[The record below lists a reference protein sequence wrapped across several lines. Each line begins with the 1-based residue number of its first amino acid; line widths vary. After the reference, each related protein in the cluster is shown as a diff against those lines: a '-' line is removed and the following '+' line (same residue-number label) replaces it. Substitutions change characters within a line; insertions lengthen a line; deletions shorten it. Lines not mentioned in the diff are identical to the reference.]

1 MKTIY
6 INLDAVPMEGTVMA
20 QQASGGQGPVY
31 RAVVVPAR
39 RPASARRGEVLD
51 FEACRQALEE
61 HTPPAEPQQPDQ
73 SDTRPAPR
81 RWSVGLILDVVVSA
95 AVVAMAA
102 AITVQFFL

>member
-6 INLDAVPMEGTVMA
+6 INLDAVPMEATGMA

-39 RPASARRGEVLD
+39 RPASARRGKVLD
-51 FEACRQALEE
+51 FETCRQALEE
-61 HTPPAEPQQPDQ
+61 HTPPAESQQPDNR
-73 SDTRPAPR
+73 SAPR

-102 AITVQFFL
+102 AITVQFFLT